1 MTWAPFSI
9 VGEEI
14 QRLSDGDHHSHPAS
28 SSNSMPYEPLAVAE
42 EEGDSVE
49 LNVSRVSISSSSVPP
64 FSAADLEAA
73 ASASA
78 AGDSVS
84 ANELSG
90 V

>member
-14 QRLSDGDHHSHPAS
+14 QRLSDGGHHLHHAS
-28 SSNSMPYEPLAVAE
+28 SSDSMPYEPLLVAE
-42 EEGDSVE
+42 AGDGSVE
-49 LNVSRVSISSSSVPP
+49 LNVSRLSISSSSVPP

-73 ASASA
+73 ASASG

-84 ANELSG
+84 INELSG